1 MLVAP
6 LVQLV
11 LYRRWWARGLTPRD
25 CIVLTHVGTAQ
36 LVLFLIGTA
45 LWHQAG
51 LPADVYLW

>member
-6 LVQLV
+6 AVQFV

-36 LVLFLIGTA
+36 LVLFLVGTA
-45 LWHQAG
+45 LWQRAG
-51 LPADVYLW
+51 LPVNVYL

>member
-6 LVQLV
+6 AVQFV

-36 LVLFLIGTA
+36 LVLFLVGTA
-45 LWHQAG
+45 LWLRAG
-51 LPADVYLW
+51 LPVNVYL